1 MRTLI
6 SGATGLVGSALVES
20 LHIKGHTIRC
30 LQRDKNPGNL
40 KMWNTDELFT
50 SDTEEPFETVIHLAG
65 ENVAG
70 GRWSNARKRRI
81 MDSRVEG
88 TRQLIEYLSTLQSPP
103 STFICASAIGFYGNR
118 GNEVLSEKSHPG
130 NGFLAEVCR
139 KWEAETEKA
148 RSFGARVVNL
158 RFGMIL
164 SPKGGALHKMLPAF
178 KAGLGGPIGKG
189 RQYMS
194 WVSIRDLVEIVDFI
208 INAET
213 LGGPINVVAPDAVTN
228 RVFTEKLAQSLNK
241 PAKLPAP
248 PFALRLLLGEMAD
261 ELLLASSRV
270 IPAKL
275 LAAGY
280 SYQDSDLSQTLD
292 YCTREG

>member
-20 LHIKGHTIRC
+20 LHVKGHNIRC

-40 KMWNTDELFT
+40 NIWNTDELFT
-50 SDTEEPFETVIHLAG
+50 PGNEESFDTVIHLAG
-65 ENVAG
+65 ENVAE

-88 TRQLIEYLSTLQSPP
+88 TRQLVEYLSTLKTPP

-118 GNEVLSEKSHPG
+118 GNELLSEKSHPG

-139 KWEAETEKA
+139 KWEAESEKA
-148 RSFGARVVNL
+148 TTFGARVVKL

-194 WVSIRDLVEIVDFI
+194 WVSIRDLVEIVDFV

-213 LGGPINVVAPDAVTN
+213 IGGAVNVVAPEAITN
-228 RVFTEKLAQSLNK
+228 KGFTEILAKSLHK

-261 ELLLASSRV
+261 ELLLASNRV

-280 SYQDSDLSQTLD
+280 CFQDADLAETLK
-292 YCTREG
+292 YCLRE